1 MKRIVAVVILL
12 FALSLMALAHGKE
25 KHVMGKVT
33 SISDS
38 SITVETTA
46 KKAVA
51 VEVNDKTKFEKS
63 GAAATLKDLKV
74 GDKVVVQ
81 AEVSGDKL
89 VANEVHFG
97 AMKAKQSM
105 EGMKGMDHK

>member
-1 MKRIVAVVILL
+1 MKRAIAVTTLL
-12 FALSLMALAHGKE
+12 LALSVMAFAHGKE

-33 SISDS
+33 SVSDN

-46 KKAVA
+46 KQSVT

-74 GDKVVVQ
+74 GDKVVIH
-81 AEVSGDKL
+81 ADSEGGKL
-89 VANEVHFG
+89 MASEVHFG
-97 AMKAKQSM
+97 VMKAKQSM
-105 EGMKGMDHK
+105 KGMEGMDHK